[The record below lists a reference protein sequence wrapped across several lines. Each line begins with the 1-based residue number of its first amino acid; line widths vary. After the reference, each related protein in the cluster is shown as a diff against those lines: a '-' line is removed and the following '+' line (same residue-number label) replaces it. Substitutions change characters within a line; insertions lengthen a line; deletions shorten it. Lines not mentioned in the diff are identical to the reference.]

1 MAAHKTI
8 YSRSIRKTFEKP
20 DTAEGDFNLSHLK
33 SIFYYRQDLMAER
46 ALAGVSAAEKHS
58 RDAWYTWPNSLPK
71 QAKHDVILHLFL
83 DFLRR
88 RSFCRP
94 RLFFFLA
101 LAFDLQFHSKRKER
115 HCRVRKV
122 KRSAIKQRG
131 VLMINLPKN
140 SRRHDANLQSE
151 VRHRCERWKVTK
163 TTTKK
168 FPRRWSNRP
177 TLRNILWMMEIPT
190 VVSLKM

>member
-33 SIFYYRQDLMAER
+33 SIFYYSQDLMAER

-71 QAKHDVILHLFL
+71 QTKHDVILHLFL

-101 LAFDLQFHSKRKER
+101 LACDLQFHSERKER

-131 VLMINLPKN
+131 VLM
-140 SRRHDANLQSE
+140 
-151 VRHRCERWKVTK
+151 
-163 TTTKK
+163 KK
-168 FPRRWSNRP
+168 FAKEFSKTRRESSVRSASS
-177 TLRNILWMMEIPT
+177 LREMKSHKNNNEKNFLDAEAIGQRYEIFCGWWKYQ
-190 VVSLKM
+190 LLCL